1 MHTPHS
7 CTLVMVRVS
16 RRARKIKGLV
26 IIAALIC
33 LTYRLNSAYRF
44 TVGLRKC
51 VFHQHSMHTP
61 HSCTLVMVRVSRRAR
76 KIKGLVII
84 AAHIG

>member
-7 CTLVMVRVS
+7 CTQVMVRVS
-16 RRARKIKGLV
+16 RRARKIKCLV
-26 IIAALIC
+26 IIAAHIG
-33 LTYRLNSAYRF
+33 LTYRLNSAYSL
-44 TVGLRKC
+44 TVGVRKC
-51 VFHQHSMHTP
+51 VSHQHSMHTP
-61 HSCTLVMVRVSRRAR
+61 HSCTLVMVRVSRLAR